1 MSYGKSNDRI
11 RKGEFRIMPNVL
23 SIFSGGGGIDCGFK
37 KAGFD
42 VCFSTDFWKPAC
54 DTLEKNKV
62 GKLVVCDDIRKI
74 NYDECLAKIDMK
86 KSDIDIL
93 VGGPPCPA
101 YSKSRFYRT
110 DKKRALEDENSFT
123 LYEYFRALDE
133 IRPKVFFFENVFG
146 FVYKPH
152 KAAFDLLKSKAEE
165 FNYEI
170 TYKVVNT
177 ADYGIPQTRE
187 RFICVGVRRDF
198 DDKFVFPKETH
209 YSPEKYPD
217 GIEGRMPW
225 VTCRDAIGD
234 LDYPLPED
242 EQMQAG
248 SKHKDLLK
256 LVPPGDN
263 YLYFTEERG
272 YPNPIFKW
280 RSRYWSFLL
289 KLSPDRPSWT
299 IQASFSNN
307 MGPFHWT
314 NRFLRINEIK
324 RIQTFADDYELCGDF
339 RDQWRQVGNAVPVD
353 MAALVASNIM
363 NKYFEKSEGNQ

>member
-1 MSYGKSNDRI
+1 
-11 RKGEFRIMPNVL
+11 MPNVL

-42 VCFSTDFWKPAC
+42 ICFSTDNWKPAC
-54 DTLEKNKV
+54 DTLELNKV
-62 GKLVVCDDIRKI
+62 GKMVVCDDIRKI
-74 NYDECLAKIDMK
+74 DYDASLAKIGMT

-165 FNYEI
+165 YDYEI
-170 TYKVVNT
+170 TYRVVNT

-187 RFICVGVRRDF
+187 RFICVGVRRDYA
-198 DDKFVFPKETH
+198 DKFVFPEKTH
-209 YSPEKYPD
+209 YNPHDENITEENKKD
-217 GIEGRMPW
+217 KKPW
-225 VTCRDAIGD
+225 VTCKEAIGD
-234 LDYPLPED
+234 LDIDLPED
-242 EQMQAG
+242 VNMQAG

-263 YLYFTEERG
+263 YLYFTAERG

-307 MGPFHWT
+307 MGPFHWK

-324 RIQTFADDYELCGDF
+324 RIQTFSDDYKLCGDF

-353 MAALVASNIM
+353 MAAIVARAI
-363 NKYFEKSEGNQ
+363 KEQCFTK